1 MKPFILASSLIL
13 ISTSSMAAITP
24 CVDIK
29 EKVEKKL
36 EGKGVKNYSLQVVSK
51 DVETKNRVV
60 GVCEGGKKKIIYTKT
75 KSVKA
80 DKEE

>member
-60 GVCEGGKKKIIYTKT
+60 GVCDGGKKKIIYTKT
-75 KSVKA
+75 KSAKA